1 MVDVIRFHFDFVSPY
16 SYLAWTQIH
25 AVAERHGR
33 QVEPV
38 PVLFAAL
45 LDQHGTKGPA
55 EVAAKRRY
63 LMFDLARK
71 ARMLGVPIGPPRSHP
86 FNPLLLLRTAS
97 VPMEAGTRRRLIDRL
112 YAAVWSGEARDAED
126 RATVIALASECG
138 LEGEQI
144 VAAAESPEGKA
155 RVRTQTERLIADGA
169 FGVPWMICDGEPFW
183 GVDSLRELEA
193 FLERGAPSL
202 DADAIARWSAIRA
215 SAERRQR

>member
-1 MVDVIRFHFDFVSPY
+1 VIRFHFDFVSPY

-33 QVEPV
+33 GVEAV

-97 VPMEAGTRRRLIDRL
+97 VPMDASARRRLIDRL
-112 YAAVWSGEARDAED
+112 YAAVWSGEARDVED
-126 RATVIALASECG
+126 RATVVSLASECG
-138 LEGEQI
+138 LDGEQV

-155 RVRTQTERLIADGA
+155 RVRTQTARLVEEGA
-169 FGVPWMICDGEPFW
+169 FGVPWMICVGEPFW
-183 GVDSLRELEA
+183 GVDALRELEA
-193 FLERGAPSL
+193 FLEGGTPSV
-202 DADAIARWSAIRA
+202 DAESIARWSAIRP

>member
-1 MVDVIRFHFDFVSPY
+1 VIRFHFDFVSPY

-25 AVAERHGR
+25 VVAERHGR
-33 QVEPV
+33 EVVPV

-97 VPMEAGTRRRLIDRL
+97 VPMDASARRRLIDRL
-112 YAAVWSGEARDAED
+112 YGAVWSGEAREVED
-126 RATVIALASECG
+126 RATVVALASECG
-138 LEGEQI
+138 LDGEAV

-155 RVRTQTERLIADGA
+155 RVRTQTARLVEEGA

-193 FLERGAPSL
+193 FLEGGAPTT
-202 DADAIARWSAIRA
+202 DAESIARWLALRP

>member
-1 MVDVIRFHFDFVSPY
+1 VIRFHFDFVSPY
-16 SYLAWTQIH
+16 AYLAWTQIYG
-25 AVAERHGR
+25 VAERHGR

-38 PVLFAAL
+38 PVLFAAM

-63 LMFDLARK
+63 LMFDVVRK

-86 FNPLLLLRTAS
+86 FNPLLLPRTAS
-97 VPMEAGTRRRLIDRL
+97 VPMEAGQRRRLIDRL
-112 YAAVWSGEARDAED
+112 YAAVWSGEAREVED
-126 RATVIALASECG
+126 RATVIALATECG
-138 LEGEQI
+138 LDGEQV

-155 RVRTQTERLIADGA
+155 RVRTQTERAIADGA
-169 FGVPWMICDGEPFW
+169 FGVPWMIGDGEPFW

-193 FLERGAPSL
+193 FLERGAPTVD
-202 DADAIARWSAIRA
+202 DATLARWSAIRP